1 MSSPARKF
9 MGTMAR
15 QDRLARLKEAGPAP
29 AVLENELARAKRAL
43 WAAEQRFRNILR
55 RNAQVRHNSARLD
68 EAVSE
73 AHQGMAA
80 IRAFYEGN

>member
-1 MSSPARKF
+1 MLFPTTIAGSLPKPEW
-9 MGTMAR
+9 
-15 QDRLARLKEAGPAP
+15 LAEPNTLWAP
-29 AVLENELARAKRAL
+29 WRSKGDELARAKRAL

-55 RNAQVRHNSARLD
+55 RNAQARCNSPRLD
-68 EAVSE
+68 DAVSE

>member
-1 MSSPARKF
+1 MSSAARKF
-9 MGTMAR
+9 MDTTAR
-15 QDRLARLKEAGPAP
+15 QDRMARLKEVGPAP
-29 AVLENELARAKRAL
+29 AVHENELVRAKRAL

-55 RNAQVRHNSARLD
+55 RNAQARHNSARLD

-73 AHQGMAA
+73 AHQGMVA

>member
-1 MSSPARKF
+1 
-9 MGTMAR
+9 
-15 QDRLARLKEAGPAP
+15 
-29 AVLENELARAKRAL
+29 L

-73 AHQGMAA
+73 AHQGMVA

>member
-9 MGTMAR
+9 MDTTAR
-15 QDRLARLKEAGPAP
+15 QDRMAGLKEVGPAP
-29 AVLENELARAKRAL
+29 AVHENELARAKRAL

-55 RNAQVRHNSARLD
+55 RNAQARCNSPRLD
-68 EAVSE
+68 DAVSE
-73 AHQGMAA
+73 AHQGMVA